1 MLTVT
6 LHYSPTLVRR
16 SVFAYL
22 RRGFGT
28 GTHVALA
35 GLVAAA
41 VFLVVTEPG
50 SWLAGAVSGAVAVL
64 ILLLIGLY
72 LLHYRQGMAK
82 LACMGQPHAV
92 LQLTESELHVS
103 SQGGTFSTPWGTF
116 TDLWQFADFWLI
128 VIGKGQF
135 MTLPLA
141 DLTDEAQ
148 TFIASHIH
156 AKGQT
161 AA

>member
-6 LHYSPTLVRR
+6 LHYSPALVRR

-22 RRGFGT
+22 RRGLGIS
-28 GTHVALA
+28 GLVALA
-35 GLVAAA
+35 GLIAAA
-41 VFLVVTEPG
+41 VFLVASEPG
-50 SWLAGAVSGAVAVL
+50 SWLAGLVSGAVAVL

-82 LACMGQPHAV
+82 LARMGQPHAV
-92 LQLTESELHVS
+92 LQLTELELHVS
-103 SQGGTFSTPWGTF
+103 SQGGTFSTPWSTF
-116 TDLWQFADFWLI
+116 TNLWQFADFWLI

-148 TFIASHIH
+148 AFIASRIG
-156 AKGQT
+156 AQGQP